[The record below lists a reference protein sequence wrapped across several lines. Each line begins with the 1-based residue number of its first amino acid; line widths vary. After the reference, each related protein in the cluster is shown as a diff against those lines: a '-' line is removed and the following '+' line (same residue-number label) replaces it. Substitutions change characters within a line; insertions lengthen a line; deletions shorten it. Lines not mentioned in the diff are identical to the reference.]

1 MTRLFL
7 GIDGGGTKTQAI
19 IVDEHGRFQSTG
31 LGGPS
36 NYDDVGVPATQA
48 SVDQAVTAARQ
59 VAHLTDAPFTAVF
72 LGMAGVV
79 SATDRAIITQIARNL
94 NLAPSEAI
102 GVDHDCRIALAGGL
116 SGRPGMVQIAGT
128 GSSTFGIN
136 AAGESWRAGGWGQLI
151 ADEGSGYWLGVQALQ
166 AAVRAY
172 DGRLPHTLLLDL
184 VKEHLDIT
192 DMNDIMHRLYSDGI
206 ARSEIA
212 ALSPLVIATAQAG
225 DHTACNLLQQGA
237 SLLADCV
244 VAVANKLGFANGPS
258 ELALVGGM
266 FKAGVVFERPFQEA
280 VIAQLP
286 HCQLVPAEL
295 PPVLGAAVLA
305 LQSSGITINQT
316 ISQQLHH
323 AAEQIA

>member
-7 GIDGGGTKTQAI
+7 GIDGGGTKTQAV
-19 IVDEHGRFQSTG
+19 IVDEHGRFHSTG

-48 SVDQAVTAARQ
+48 SVAQAVTAARQ
-59 VAHLTDAPFTAVF
+59 AADLTDAPFTAVF

-79 SATDRAIITQIARNL
+79 SATDRAIITQIAQNL
-94 NLAPSEAI
+94 NLAPAEAV

-136 AAGESWRAGGWGQLI
+136 AAGKSWRAGGWGQLLS
-151 ADEGSGYWLGVQALQ
+151 DEGSGYWLGVQVLQ
-166 AAVRAY
+166 TAVRAY
-172 DGRLPHTLLLDL
+172 DGRLPHTLLLDQ
-184 VKEHLDIT
+184 VKQHLNLS
-192 DMNDIMHRLYSDGI
+192 DMNDIMHRIYSEGLS
-206 ARSEIA
+206 RTEIA
-212 ALSPLVIATAQAG
+212 ALSPLAIAAAQAG
-225 DHTACNLLQQGA
+225 DHTAWMLLQHGA

-244 VAVANKLGFANGPS
+244 LAVANKLGFANGPS

-266 FKAGVVFERPFQEA
+266 FKAGTVFERPFQEA

-286 HCQLVPAEL
+286 HCRLIPAEL

-305 LQSSGITINQT
+305 LQSGGITVNQT
-316 ISQQLHH
+316 ISQQLHQ